1 MSGLIQLKERVLEAE
16 ARAEQLQ
23 SLVDA
28 FFTGQAPEG
37 GGFEGVLMAQW
48 GRRRLAEKNENKSKI
63 AALLKPE

>member
-1 MSGLIQLKERVLEAE
+1 MSNIAQLKERVVEAE
-16 ARAEQLQ
+16 ARAERLQ

-28 FFTGQAPEG
+28 FFTGQSPEG

-48 GRRRLAEKNENKSKI
+48 GRRRLAEKNENKNKV